1 VDEAIS
7 YADAVIGAVLEAVGP
22 LIEAGQDEA
31 ALLELLTALGWIPP
45 QGGVAPGTL
54 GAVGQISSVASEV
67 QQTLDAYRSAGQLN
81 AAALESLTSAT
92 VNLLS
97 TIQALASQ
105 PTDGLP
111 APLDS
116 TAFWEQTAQDL
127 LGFLVATYL
136 RNEHGLLYSVLRL
149 AGILDL
155 VPAPADPSRA
165 DGQLVNALRWD
176 RLADLVTN
184 PSKLVQDVYGW
195 GGTFGYALL
204 LVRLRDALTAA
215 GIRCFLV
222 EPAQDLL
229 DRHYGTSAKPP
240 ADLTAL
246 RAPLVVQASD
256 PYLEL
261 GIDVLPVPVAPGG
274 PPAGLLVTPYAAAG
288 GLVSAPLTDTVTL
301 SFGGTVDGT
310 GATGA
315 LILPGAVSA
324 FLDGS
329 ALTGDF
335 RVSLDWT
342 PAQPELLLGSSASD
356 GITIAS
362 SGIEGEL
369 VLSGTQIIE
378 GLLRLKIGHL
388 QLLADLGEG
397 DTFLTTVVGG
407 GQLHAGFDGALILS
421 SKRGF
426 LIEGGGG
433 LAITVPLNLTIGPL
447 ELFSLTIG
455 AAVAGGVPEIDAG
468 IDASFSLGPID
479 ASVQGVGLR
488 MQLDSGPD
496 GEFFGLKPR
505 FAFKSPDGLGLALDA
520 GVATGGGYIQ
530 CDAAKG
536 QYAGILEL
544 ALESLSLTAIG
555 LIQTKNADGS
565 PLPGGFSLLV
575 IISVEFLPPVELGF
589 GFSLNGVGGLFGWG
603 RTINADAL
611 RAGVR
616 GGSLSDIMFPVDPV
630 GHAPQLI
637 QALSGFFP
645 VAPGRLLI
653 GPFVQIQWGSPL
665 PILTAELGVMV
676 ELPAPIRVAVMGV
689 LNLGLPQADAEAVV
703 QLNLD
708 AFGLIDFGAG
718 ELSLDASLY
727 HSKIAEFTISGDM
740 ALRFG
745 WKPAVRE
752 FVVSIGGFFPSF
764 TPPPGFPALKRLSL
778 SLSSGDNPTF
788 TLQAYLAVTSNT
800 VQFGALAQLTV
811 TAGPASLAGMLSFD
825 ALIHLNPF
833 GLQVNFAAALTVK
846 VDGNELLGVTVS
858 GQLSG
863 PDPWLISG
871 QASVKVLFIS
881 VSVSFAAQL
890 GSGTPP
896 PPPAP
901 VQVIDLLGTDLSKP
915 ACWSALPPAGE
926 AVVTVTTPPPAGAP
940 ALYAHPLGSLTFHQR
955 TTPLGLTLQKY
966 GTAAVAGPAKLGI
979 ISVAYGDAV
988 LAPAALAVVDD
999 AFAPGQ
1005 YLSLSDSDALSQPA
1019 FASYQ
1024 AGVTFTPAAPDYDQ
1038 LADGEVTAVS
1048 YAVDLIDSHGEPPPP
1063 ATTVTLGAQAA
1074 GRLVTTGP
1082 TARAPSRTTGARRYQ
1097 GTPGDITVRSG
1108 APGGPVAR

>member
-1 VDEAIS
+1 MPLRAS
-7 YADAVIGAVLEAVGP
+7 LYRAVIA
-22 LIEAGQDEA
+22 
-31 ALLELLTALGWIPP
+31 T
-45 QGGVAPGTL
+45 GT
-54 GAVGQISSVASEV
+54 
-67 QQTLDAYRSAGQLN
+67 
-81 AAALESLTSAT
+81 
-92 VNLLS
+92 
-97 TIQALASQ
+97 
-105 PTDGLP
+105 TDP
-111 APLDS
+111 
-116 TAFWEQTAQDL
+116 
-127 LGFLVATYL
+127 V
-136 RNEHGLLYSVLRL
+136 L
-149 AGILDL
+149 AGIDVGLEL
-155 VPAPADPSRA
+155 VPIPDLGSQGSPGLGPPVGAA
-165 DGQLVNALRWD
+165 VALD
-176 RLADLVTN
+176 AEGSL
-184 PSKLVQDVYGW
+184 GEE
-195 GGTFGYALL
+195 FGL
-204 LVRLRDALTAA
+204 
-215 GIRCFLV
+215 
-222 EPAQDLL
+222 
-229 DRHYGTSAKPP
+229 
-240 ADLTAL
+240 
-246 RAPLVVQASD
+246 
-256 PYLEL
+256 
-261 GIDVLPVPVAPGG
+261 APG
-274 PPAGLLVTPYAAAG
+274 
-288 GLVSAPLTDTVTL
+288 VTL
-301 SFGGTVDGT
+301 QVTVDGDVAVRVELRPSGARLATPASVT
-310 GATGA
+310 GSVTTTVRIAAQPPQPWVLGDRGSTGLQVSNAIASASATMPATGSPEA
-315 LILPGAVSA
+315 TLGVQVTAA
-324 FLDGS
+324 ACLD
-329 ALTGDF
+329 L
-335 RVSLDWT
+335 
-342 PAQPELLLGSSASD
+342 SSAD
-356 GITIAS
+356 GFLQAVLGTGVLTTPINGGLTWS
-362 SGIEGEL
+362 S
-369 VLSGTQIIE
+369 VSG
-378 GLLRLKIGHL
+378 LHL
-388 QLLADLGEG
+388 MGGAGMRGNIPLNADLGGVIALSGASAQAAPAGPGTQVSLGVSGELDLG
-397 DTFLTTVVGG
+397 PLTASVDTV
-407 GQLHAGFDGALILS
+407 
-421 SKRGF
+421 
-426 LIEGGGG
+426 G
-433 LAITVPLNLTIGPL
+433 LAITVTPIARGAPPGNLGPL
-447 ELFSLTIG
+447 DL
-455 AAVAGGVPEIDAG
+455 A
-468 IDASFSLGPID
+468 
-479 ASVQGVGLR
+479 
-488 MQLDSGPD
+488 
-496 GEFFGLKPR
+496 FG
-505 FAFKSPDGLGLALDA
+505 FKSPDGLGLALDA

-530 CDAAKG
+530 CDAALG

-616 GGSLSDIMFPVDPV
+616 AGSLSDIMFPVDPV

-645 VAPGRLLI
+645 VAPGRFLI
-653 GPFVQIQWGSPL
+653 GPFVQIQWGSPV

-727 HSKIAEFTISGDM
+727 HSKIAEFAISGDM

-800 VQFGALAQLTV
+800 VQFGALAQLAV

-846 VDGNELLGVTVS
+846 VDGNELLGVTVA

-871 QASVKVLFIS
+871 QASVKLLFIS

-890 GSGTPP
+890 GSRTPP

-901 VQVIDLLGTDLSKP
+901 VQVIDLLGADLAKP

-926 AVVTVTTPPPAGAP
+926 AVVTVTPPPADAP
-940 ALYAHPLGSLTFHQR
+940 QLYAHPLGSLTFHQR

-966 GTAAVAGPAKLGI
+966 GAASVAGPAKLGI
-979 ISVAYGDAV
+979 LSVAYGGAV
-988 LAPAALAVVDD
+988 LAPAALTAVDD

-1038 LADGEVTAVS
+1038 LAAGEVTAVG
-1048 YAVDLIDSHGEPPPP
+1048 YTVDLIDSHGEPPPV
-1063 ATTVTLGAQAA
+1063 TTVTLGAQAA
-1074 GRLVTTGP
+1074 GRLVTTGA
-1082 TARAPSRTTGARRYQ
+1082 TARAPSRTTGPRRYQ
-1097 GTPGDITVRSG
+1097 GTPGDIAVRSG
-1108 APGGPVAR
+1108 APGGPVVR